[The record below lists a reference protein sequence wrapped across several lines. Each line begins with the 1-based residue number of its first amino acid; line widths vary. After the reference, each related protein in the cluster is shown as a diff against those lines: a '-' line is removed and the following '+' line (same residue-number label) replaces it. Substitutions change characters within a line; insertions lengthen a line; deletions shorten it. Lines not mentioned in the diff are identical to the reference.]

1 MPRTKKGGKLRA
13 KEVKDFLNASYDKT
27 PPKHLDGYILDS
39 ELSTDTAKVYYNPNT
54 KEAVVAHRGTKGVT
68 DWGNNLAY
76 ALGAY
81 EYTPRYKQG
90 KSVQDKAEKKY
101 KKENISTLG
110 HSQGAILA
118 RKLGTDT
125 KEVINVN
132 PAYTF
137 EKPKKNEYNIRSST
151 DVVSGLY
158 APVAKTREILFPK
171 YSKKHDIT
179 IPSQSTFDVL
189 GEHSYDILDRLGEKE
204 IGVGAGNKIS
214 SNNIMKA
221 GKRYSRL
228 GYTGEDIDWLGGGVI
243 TTNNNNGGVGTP
255 YVNRGTNPYGTR
267 GAGRHYDEI
276 EGGNIDYNTAF
287 GIGLGSLAGSAALY
301 KLTEMIQELINNR
314 QQVHPEAV
322 AEILQDA
329 ISAEPVEGDIEEGL
343 PTAEE
348 RIAPAEEL
356 TFRGGKIKNP
366 FKSVSKAFAP
376 VKKTFDKAGVKLNT
390 GAAKVATAINP
401 MTYALG
407 NKDTRNAM
415 IQSGKITHDY
425 LLPAVVSAGKPI
437 FDATA
442 MVGSTMLTGNP
453 LLGKVAADTVWN
465 EMVTKKG
472 NDPRQNQ
479 KSKELGELSTV
490 FGQALAK
497 PYTAALSGGYRLKGG
512 MVDEE
517 SDDELTELMG
527 QISFTPTEERY
538 RPSAI
543 PPELKRPVII
553 RRPVIID
560 KEVAEVG
567 KRKAEDKAEDKAEG
581 KEKKG
586 KGRRKGEKKGGAS
599 NEQIGQAAAM
609 RTYTTKGNQT
619 FYALSDIVHSADRL
633 DANDFSG
640 LFKDLSKT
648 KDDRVEMLLE
658 AFNPSYLRQVFYE
671 IDNGISTGRLDPVFY
686 NDVLRKILRR
696 EPNAS
701 RTVKGYNDNWGA
713 SNPEVQAVY
722 SDIRRINPK
731 AAAAQSRREYKRGF
745 N

>member
-1 MPRTKKGGKLRA
+1 MNIHLSLYNNIIKNYNGFIVITFFPLGLIEILISNKLPDWSCIQFTINILYYFIILYYKMPKGGKLKA
-13 KEVKDFLNASYDKT
+13 KEVKDFLNASYEKS
-27 PPKHLDGYILDS
+27 PPNDLDGYILDKS
-39 ELSTDTAKVYYNPNT
+39 LSSATAKVYYNPQTNH
-54 KEAVVAHRGTKGVT
+54 AVVAHRGTKGT
-68 DWGNNLAY
+68 ADWGNNLAY

-90 KSVQDKAEKKY
+90 KKTQDKAEAKY
-101 KKENISTLG
+101 GKQNISTLG

-118 RKLGTDT
+118 RKLGTNT

-171 YSKKHDIT
+171 YSEKHDIT

-287 GIGLGSLAGSAALY
+287 GIGMGAVAGSAALY
-301 KLTEMIQELINNR
+301 KLTQMIQELINNR

-322 AEILQDA
+322 AEMLQDA
-329 ISAEPVEGDIEEGL
+329 IAEPGEFDIEEGIPTAEQWISPPEGL
-343 PTAEE
+343 PTAE
-348 RIAPAEEL
+348 RWISPAEGLIPYEEIE
-356 TFRGGKIKNP
+356 GGKIKNP

-376 VKKTFDKAGVKLNT
+376 VKKTFDKAGVKMNT

-465 EMVTKKG
+465 EMVAKKG

-497 PYTAALSGGYRLKGG
+497 PYTAALGGYRLKAG
-512 MVDEE
+512 
-517 SDDELTELMG
+517 
-527 QISFTPTEERY
+527 Y
-538 RPSAI
+538 R
-543 PPELKRPVII
+543 L
-553 RRPVIID
+553 
-560 KEVAEVG
+560 
-567 KRKAEDKAEDKAEG
+567 
-581 KEKKG
+581 KG
-586 KGRRKGEKKGGAS
+586 KGRDDDREARYSYFSSQLPPEQNTRELTDRERDAVRMSTLELVLEQAVETGNEEIVENVIAEMRELDGMLRRPQFFYDEDDNYLEESEDELDLDRYRAEHDIEEEEEEDEEALQEMINRLTGKGRKMKGGKKDSKKGG
-599 NEQIGQAAAM
+599 
-609 RTYTTKGNQT
+609 K
-619 FYALSDIVHSADRL
+619 
-633 DANDFSG
+633 
-640 LFKDLSKT
+640 K
-648 KDDRVEMLLE
+648 
-658 AFNPSYLRQVFYE
+658 
-671 IDNGISTGRLDPVFY
+671 
-686 NDVLRKILRR
+686 
-696 EPNAS
+696 
-701 RTVKGYNDNWGA
+701 VKVKKCN
-713 SNPEVQAVY
+713 
-722 SDIRRINPK
+722 
-731 AAAAQSRREYKRGF
+731 
-745 N
+745 